1 MEKNSKKHL
10 DYNKYLDEI
19 IKADIY
25 EEIEYVHYANNE
37 HYIIVDVARIQ
48 EWF

>member
-1 MEKNSKKHL
+1 MKKNNKKHL

-25 EEIEYVHYANNE
+25 EEIKYIHYANIE
-37 HYIIVDVARIQ
+37 LLSLKGEDS
-48 EWF
+48 

>member
-19 IKADIY
+19 KYI
-25 EEIEYVHYANNE
+25 HYANIE
-37 HYIIVDVARIQ
+37 LLSLKGEDS
-48 EWF
+48 